1 MQVFACGL
9 NNYGQLGVG
18 DRENRTE
25 PTLVPKLS
33 NIGVVSIEAGEHH
46 TVAMTSIGTGEEQ
59 DENAPVEVS
68 SRSKHLKGRQVMQV
82 GAGGQHTVVL
92 VCNAGV
98 ALTAIPAAGGGAGAA
113 AGAAAD
119 GPATPGT
126 AKKRNRPSGLPLS
139 GRKSARK

>member
-46 TVAMTSIGTGEEQ
+46 TVAMTSIGTVYVMGRGDQGQLGVLGTQNGKIPVGQAVEE
-59 DENAPVEVS
+59 P
-68 SRSKHLKGRQVMQV
+68 
-82 GAGGQHTVVL
+82 VL
-92 VCNAGV
+92 VAPRRFGGERTSRLSLLSVTRVV
-98 ALTAIPAAGGGAGAA
+98 AVPV
-113 AGAAAD
+113 
-119 GPATPGT
+119 
-126 AKKRNRPSGLPLS
+126 
-139 GRKSARK
+139 SAVPV

>member
-1 MQVFACGL
+1 MSSSCFAVTTSGTL
-9 NNYGQLGVG
+9 YSWGYGDLGQL
-18 DRENRTE
+18 
-25 PTLVPKLS
+25 
-33 NIGVVSIEAGEHH
+33 
-46 TVAMTSIGTGEEQ
+46 GTGEEQ